1 MADNEKQLK
10 KVSNQRKSWFKQ
22 FFTKKIRKDRLKSSD
37 AGLEDPL
44 AFPEPPPPPLQERL
58 SQLESNDP
66 LFVGKYDYFAR
77 ADDDLGFK
85 KGDLMYI
92 INTDE
97 VDWWYAK
104 SKDSGQEGYIPSN
117 YVAEYKSVD
126 AEE

>member
-10 KVSNQRKSWFKQ
+10 EVSNQKKPWFKQ
-22 FFTKKIRKDRLKSSD
+22 FFAKNIREGTLKSSD

-44 AFPEPPPPPLQERL
+44 AFPEPPPPLPEEL
-58 SQLESNDP
+58 SQLESDKP

-77 ADDDLGFK
+77 ADDGLGFK

-104 SKDSGQEGYIPSN
+104 SKDLGQEGYVPSN
-117 YVAEYKSVD
+117 YVAEYKSLD

>member
-1 MADNEKQLK
+1 MAGNEKQLEK
-10 KVSNQRKSWFKQ
+10 ASHRKSWFKQ
-22 FFTKKIRKDRLKSSD
+22 FFTKKIREDTLKSSD
-37 AGLEDPL
+37 AGLEDAL
-44 AFPEPPPPPLQERL
+44 AFPEPPPLPERL

-97 VDWWYAK
+97 GDWWYAK
-104 SKDSGQEGYIPSN
+104 SKDLGQEGYVPSN
-117 YVAEYKSVD
+117 YVAEYKSLD